1 MGRGGQESRSA
12 VCGIGGGG
20 MTQDEMTATAEDIVT
35 QIMTQHWDL
44 IACACWVCKAGR
56 RIGLGAV
63 EEHLSRVSGVK
74 FPRVN
79 VEEGE
84 V

>member
-1 MGRGGQESRSA
+1 
-12 VCGIGGGG
+12 
-20 MTQDEMTATAEDIVT
+20 MTPAERITTAEDIVT
-35 QIMTQHWDL
+35 EIMTQHWDL

-63 EEHLSRVSGVK
+63 EEHLPRVSGVK